1 LYTVQFIELEIFIHI
16 YSAKVTKLKDFQASN
31 SKNLSKPYS
40 AFKEFPIAGKLIL
53 FLMTFKKVWPP
64 RVTIPDAQNIYRQ
77 ITYSI

>member
-1 LYTVQFIELEIFIHI
+1 LYTVQSIELEIFIHI

-53 FLMTFKKVWPP
+53 FK
-64 RVTIPDAQNIYRQ
+64 
-77 ITYSI
+77 